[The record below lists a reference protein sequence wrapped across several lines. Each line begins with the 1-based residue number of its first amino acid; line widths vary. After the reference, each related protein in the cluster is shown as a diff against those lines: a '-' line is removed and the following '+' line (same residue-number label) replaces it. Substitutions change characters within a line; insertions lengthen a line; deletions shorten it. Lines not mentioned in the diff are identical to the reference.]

1 MATRLYSIDP
11 ENSEFQVTEAVGSA
25 IVTKN
30 VELTVNL
37 ASTLI
42 TDSNSPTGTRAI
54 TKNEVILSL
63 EKLKDYILKGN
74 WPPA

>member
-1 MATRLYSIDP
+1 MATRLYSVNP
-11 ENSEFQVTEAVGSA
+11 EDSEFQITEAVGSA

-30 VELTVNL
+30 IELTVNL
-37 ASTLI
+37 SATLI

-54 TKNEVILSL
+54 TKNEVLLALQKMENYI
-63 EKLKDYILKGN
+63 EKGS